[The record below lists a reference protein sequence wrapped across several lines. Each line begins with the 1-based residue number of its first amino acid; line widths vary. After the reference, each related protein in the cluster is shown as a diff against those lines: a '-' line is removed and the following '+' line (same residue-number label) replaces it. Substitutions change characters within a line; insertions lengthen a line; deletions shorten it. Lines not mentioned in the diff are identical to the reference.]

1 MQGENEERWM
11 QLCRKAID
19 ERDPDK
25 LMQIMEQINR
35 MLEEKEQ
42 RLKER
47 RITSQGAASS
57 MVRGKISRSGFV
69 LFAIPR

>member
-11 QLCRKAID
+11 QLCRDAIS

-35 MLEEKEQ
+35 MLENKEQ
-42 RLKER
+42 RLKEQ
-47 RITSQGAASS
+47 RINGQSAA
-57 MVRGKISRSGFV
+57 
-69 LFAIPR
+69 

>member
-1 MQGENEERWM
+1 MQGENEERWI

-47 RITSQGAASS
+47 RITSQGAA
-57 MVRGKISRSGFV
+57 
-69 LFAIPR
+69 

>member
-11 QLCRKAID
+11 QLCQKAIE

-47 RITSQGAASS
+47 RIPSQGAA
-57 MVRGKISRSGFV
+57 
-69 LFAIPR
+69 